1 MCGAAD
7 NAQGLNAYQTS
18 QKLGRQAL
26 EQRLLLQHAPLV
38 RRMAYHLAPQ
48 VSAVL
53 GRDDLE
59 QIGMLALL
67 GEIRRYDPDGD
78 VPLEVMASPRIR
90 GAMLDELRRLDWR
103 SRGVRQKSHELKDR
117 IRSLSRELGR
127 KPTRQ
132 ELARALQISDEELH
146 ERLLACQAEQ
156 VDSLDSLQ
164 EDGFESFGLYWPS
177 DEAQSARF
185 KRDLSCA
192 LQQLPEREQTILS
205 LYYEHEMNLKEI
217 ALVLDL
223 TEARI
228 CQLHKKALKQLNR
241 LLDGWNQPD

>member
-1 MCGAAD
+1 MCAAGD
-7 NAQGLNAYQTS
+7 KAQGLNAYQAS
-18 QKLGRQAL
+18 QKLGRQTL
-26 EQRLLLQHAPLV
+26 EQRLLLEHTSLV
-38 RRMAYHLAPQ
+38 RRIARHLALQ
-48 VSAVL
+48 VSAVIDH
-53 GRDDLE
+53 DDLE

-67 GEIRRYDPDGD
+67 GEIRRYDPDSS
-78 VPLEVMASPRIR
+78 VPLEIVASPRIR

-103 SRGVRQKSHELKDR
+103 SRGIRQKSHELKDS
-117 IRSLSRELGR
+117 IRSLSRKLGR
-127 KPTRQ
+127 KPTSQ
-132 ELARALQISDEELH
+132 ELAQALQISSEELQA
-146 ERLLACQAEQ
+146 RLLACQAER

-164 EDGFESFGLYWPS
+164 DDGIHNFGLYWPS

-192 LQQLPEREQTILS
+192 LAQLPEREQTLLS
-205 LYYEHEMNLKEI
+205 LYYEHELNLKEI

-241 LLDGWNQPD
+241 LLDRWNQPN

>member
-38 RRMAYHLAPQ
+38 RRIAYHLAPQ

-78 VPLEVMASPRIR
+78 VPLEVMASPVFAVPCWMSCVASI
-90 GAMLDELRRLDWR
+90 G
-103 SRGVRQKSHELKDR
+103 
-117 IRSLSRELGR
+117 
-127 KPTRQ
+127 
-132 ELARALQISDEELH
+132 ARAG
-146 ERLLACQAEQ
+146 C
-156 VDSLDSLQ
+156 
-164 EDGFESFGLYWPS
+164 G
-177 DEAQSARF
+177 
-185 KRDLSCA
+185 
-192 LQQLPEREQTILS
+192 
-205 LYYEHEMNLKEI
+205 KE
-217 ALVLDL
+217 
-223 TEARI
+223 
-228 CQLHKKALKQLNR
+228 
-241 LLDGWNQPD
+241 P

>member
-1 MCGAAD
+1 MCTAGD
-7 NAQGLNAYQTS
+7 NAQGLNAYQAS
-18 QKLGRQAL
+18 QKLGHQAR

-38 RRMAYHLAPQ
+38 RRIACHLALQ
-48 VSAVL
+48 VSAVI

-67 GEIRRYDPDGD
+67 GEIRRYDPDSD
-78 VPLEVMASPRIR
+78 IPLEVMASPRIR

-132 ELARALQISDEELH
+132 ELALALQISDEELH
-146 ERLLACQAEQ
+146 DRLLACQAEQ

-164 EDGFESFGLYWPS
+164 EDGFDSFGLYWPS
-177 DEAQSARF
+177 DEVQSVRF
-185 KRDLSCA
+185 KRDLSSA
-192 LQQLPEREQTILS
+192 LKQIPEREQTILC

-228 CQLHKKALKQLNR
+228 CQLHKKSLKHLNR
-241 LLDGWNQPD
+241 LLDDWNQPD